1 MARNVKFIS
10 NAAQSSQAAK
20 SEWRNVKADRMS
32 PELAEAF
39 KAYWAAYDA
48 LVALISE
55 KVGYSVNI
63 NVKRWSLGFI
73 KREAKESN
81 VVDFEL

>member
-1 MARNVKFIS
+1 MRNQKFIS
-10 NAAQSSQAAK
+10 ARSPASPASVK

-48 LVALISE
+48 LVALISK
-55 KVGYSVNI
+55 KVGYDVNI
-63 NVKRWSLGFI
+63 NVKRWALGFI
-73 KREAKESN
+73 KREAKENS
-81 VVDFEL
+81 VVEFEL